1 LKLNNLPVVT
11 VTSKNDG
18 LDALKLT
25 EEPFAGIIYT
35 YGKVSF
41 EEGDA
46 LKINFDYSVVDYADK
61 VITDAKPFEK
71 YIGDILVELIHRGI
85 EKNNLTYT
93 GGIDENRNKDSE
105 QSDT

>member
-1 LKLNNLPVVT
+1 MKLNNLPVVT